1 MAARIDGAH
10 RRLSN
15 EQDGRAW
22 HAWHV
27 AALTRVE
34 KMPALETMFT
44 KQKAQVEQSGEEQT
58 IMLDHLFLAWGGDPA
73 QLADVR
79 ADRVGE
85 NS

>member
-27 AALTRVE
+27 AALTRAE
-34 KMPALETMFT
+34 KMPALDVMFT
-44 KQKAQVEQSGEEQT
+44 KQKAQAEQSGDEQV

-73 QLADVR
+73 QLAEMR
-79 ADRVGE
+79 GDRVKE
-85 NS
+85 SS